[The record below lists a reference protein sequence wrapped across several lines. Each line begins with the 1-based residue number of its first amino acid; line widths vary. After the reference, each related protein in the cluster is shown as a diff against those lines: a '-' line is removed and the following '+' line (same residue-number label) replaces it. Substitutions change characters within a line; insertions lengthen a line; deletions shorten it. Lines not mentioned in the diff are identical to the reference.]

1 MKFKNITSETL
12 ENLIFIFVTIS
23 LLSLVFM
30 VILFNLHYDNPAIE
44 ILFTGSFFTMFALFI
59 EVKEKQIRG
68 VNDSIR
74 K

>member
-1 MKFKNITSETL
+1 MKFKNNPSETL
-12 ENLIFIFVTIS
+12 ENLVFIFVTLS

-30 VILFNLHYDNPAIE
+30 VILFNLHYDNPALE
-44 ILFTGSFFTMFALFI
+44 VFFTGSFFTIFALFI
-59 EVKEKQIRG
+59 AIKEKRIRG

>member
-44 ILFTGSFFTMFALFI
+44 AFFTGSFFTIFALFI
-59 EVKEKQIRG
+59 GVKEKRIRG

>member
-1 MKFKNITSETL
+1 MKFKNAPSETL
-12 ENLIFIFVTIS
+12 ENLVFIFVTLS

-44 ILFTGSFFTMFALFI
+44 VFFTGSFFTIFALFI
-59 EVKEKQIRG
+59 AIKEKRIRG

>member
-1 MKFKNITSETL
+1 MKFKNVPSEIL
-12 ENLIFIFVTIS
+12 ENLAFIFVTLS
-23 LLSLVFM
+23 LLSLAFM

-44 ILFTGSFFTMFALFI
+44 VFFTGSFFTIFALFI
-59 EVKEKQIRG
+59 EIKEKRIRG